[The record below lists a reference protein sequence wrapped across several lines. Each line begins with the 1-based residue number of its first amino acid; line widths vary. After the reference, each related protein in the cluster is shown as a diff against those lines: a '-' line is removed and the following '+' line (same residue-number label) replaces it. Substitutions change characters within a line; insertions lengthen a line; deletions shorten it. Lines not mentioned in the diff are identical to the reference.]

1 MNALYVLIDYENV
14 QPRDLEL
21 LDGQPVHVIVFLGAN
36 QKNVSTKLAMAMQA
50 RGVSGQYV
58 QITANG
64 RNALDLH
71 IAFHLGELAVKEP
84 SASFHVVSKDGD
96 YDPLLRYLQSRGV
109 NVSRSATIASL
120 VLATDD
126 RIELAINYLRTNR
139 PRRTTT
145 LANALKT
152 HLGGKIESSELES
165 LIAELERR
173 GVIGVSDGK
182 VTYT

>member
-1 MNALYVLIDYENV
+1 
-14 QPRDLEL
+14 
-21 LDGQPVHVIVFLGAN
+21 
-36 QKNVSTKLAMAMQA
+36 MAMQA
-50 RGVSGQYV
+50 RAMNGQYV
-58 QITANG
+58 QINANG

-71 IAFHLGELAVKEP
+71 IAFYLGELAAKEP

-96 YDPLLRYLQSRGV
+96 YDPLLRHLQSRGV
-109 NVSRSATIASL
+109 DVSRSATIASL
-120 VLATDD
+120 VPATGDSV
-126 RIELAINYLRTNR
+126 EVAITYLRTNR

-152 HLGGKIESSELES
+152 HLGGKIESSQLGS

-173 GVIGVSDGK
+173 GVIGVTDGK